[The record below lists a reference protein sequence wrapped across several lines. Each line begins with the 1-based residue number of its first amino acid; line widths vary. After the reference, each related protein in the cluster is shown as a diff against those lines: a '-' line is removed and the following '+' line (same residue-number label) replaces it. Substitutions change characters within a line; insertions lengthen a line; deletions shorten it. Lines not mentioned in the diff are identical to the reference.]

1 MLVAGCSQSSA
12 LMENLYQ
19 ILPSDRGDL
28 ALDSPSTNNR
38 NSCQALSTCCFR
50 AQQDPQQDSE
60 SNLQMADVTDGET
73 EVWRGCLLTWGHMC
87 EQWSLGWSHHLVLRL
102 HRERSVNGAAMGDS
116 PASLHVPV
124 C

>member
-1 MLVAGCSQSSA
+1 MSFDNGDIKMALGVQLLLQFKAMRKKPYPMLVAGRSQSSA

-38 NSCQALSTCCFR
+38 NSCQALSTCCFQ

-73 EVWRGCLLTWGHMC
+73 EVWRGCSLT
-87 EQWSLGWSHHLVLRL
+87 
-102 HRERSVNGAAMGDS
+102 
-116 PASLHVPV
+116 
-124 C
+124 